1 MAMNIKQAKQE
12 IRNTLRAYLSKD
24 DLGNY
29 LIPPK
34 RQRPVLLMGPPGIG
48 KTQIMEQIAEE
59 EGIPL
64 ISYTMTHH
72 TRQSVIG
79 LPFIVH
85 QQFQGEDTPVTEYT
99 MSEILATVYEMMEK
113 TGRQE
118 GILFLDEINCVSETL
133 TPVMLQFLQYK
144 TFGNRKLPDGWLIVT
159 AGNPPEYNKSAREFD
174 VATMDRVKMI
184 EVQEDFSV
192 WKEYAYRNGIH
203 GAIISYLDI
212 KKENFFRIENTVDGM
227 RFITARGWEDLSEML
242 QAYEKLGIRP
252 DRQMISEYIQLPG
265 IARDFAGYLDLYR
278 KYQETYH
285 VDEILRGKWK
295 PVTTRS
301 FQTAPFDEKLSVMG
315 LLHARLS
322 DKARETRRKDALAG
336 ALHSDLIRFRSGLE
350 EGMDPGDRMEELAD
364 SVLREL
370 KNAEEEKRLSRE
382 ERELLQKEYR
392 ILDGYTSDLRNEA
405 AGASS
410 DQAMDLVREWFA
422 GVVEDRGKQV
432 DDTSSSFDHAF
443 GFLEQALGDSQEM
456 VIFVT
461 NVTAGYDTSWFVQNF
476 GCEAYY
482 RHNRELL
489 FDDVEQKI
497 RGEIRDAEAE
507 NQEAASARQQE
518 GLQQIAEMLQK

>member
-1 MAMNIKQAKQE
+1 
-12 IRNTLRAYLSKD
+12 
-24 DLGNY
+24 
-29 LIPPK
+29 
-34 RQRPVLLMGPPGIG
+34 
-48 KTQIMEQIAEE
+48 
-59 EGIPL
+59 
-64 ISYTMTHH
+64 
-72 TRQSVIG
+72 
-79 LPFIVH
+79 
-85 QQFQGEDTPVTEYT
+85 
-99 MSEILATVYEMMEK
+99 
-113 TGRQE
+113 
-118 GILFLDEINCVSETL
+118 
-133 TPVMLQFLQYK
+133 
-144 TFGNRKLPDGWLIVT
+144 
-159 AGNPPEYNKSAREFD
+159 
-174 VATMDRVKMI
+174 
-184 EVQEDFSV
+184 
-192 WKEYAYRNGIH
+192 
-203 GAIISYLDI
+203 
-212 KKENFFRIENTVDGM
+212 
-227 RFITARGWEDLSEML
+227 
-242 QAYEKLGIRP
+242 
-252 DRQMISEYIQLPG
+252 
-265 IARDFAGYLDLYR
+265 
-278 KYQETYH
+278 
-285 VDEILRGKWK
+285 
-295 PVTTRS
+295 
-301 FQTAPFDEKLSVMG
+301 
-315 LLHARLS
+315 
-322 DKARETRRKDALAG
+322 
-336 ALHSDLIRFRSGLE
+336 
-350 EGMDPGDRMEELAD
+350 MEELAD

-370 KNAEEEKRLSRE
+370 KNAEEEKRLSGE

>member
-285 VDEILRGKWK
+285 VDEILRGSWK

-301 FQTAPFDEKLSVMG
+301 FQTA
-315 LLHARLS
+315 
-322 DKARETRRKDALAG
+322 T
-336 ALHSDLIRFRSGLE
+336 
-350 EGMDPGDRMEELAD
+350 
-364 SVLREL
+364 
-370 KNAEEEKRLSRE
+370 
-382 ERELLQKEYR
+382 
-392 ILDGYTSDLRNEA
+392 
-405 AGASS
+405 
-410 DQAMDLVREWFA
+410 
-422 GVVEDRGKQV
+422 
-432 DDTSSSFDHAF
+432 
-443 GFLEQALGDSQEM
+443 
-456 VIFVT
+456 VT
-461 NVTAGYDTSWFVQNF
+461 
-476 GCEAYY
+476 
-482 RHNRELL
+482 
-489 FDDVEQKI
+489 
-497 RGEIRDAEAE
+497 
-507 NQEAASARQQE
+507 
-518 GLQQIAEMLQK
+518 